1 MIMMHVKNNFLNM
14 YILTISI
21 LGAIAF
27 LSSIELVK
35 YSNPIWLMIFALA
48 IAVILLNHFHIQL
61 PPKGNTLSMDS
72 AIFLAS
78 LFLFG
83 PSTTL
88 LVLLFNSIIIAFSQK
103 NSAWWKHILNFSNYT
118 LMILLAYHS
127 FILTGGEVGST
138 SLTSL
143 LPYITALTSYLVT
156 NILLIAGYFLLS
168 ASNGIRSILKDMFK
182 DTITTYICTLLLSI
196 VLVILIQAQN
206 FFGLILFLTIF
217 LLLARTFRQNF
228 KLYKAVSFKANM
240 DELTGLNNHGYFKE
254 LLAKEL
260 AVATV
265 TEASLCIAI
274 LDIDDFKKYNDLHG
288 HIQGDVL
295 LNQFGTLLKTECE
308 RKNYCVARYGGEEFS
323 IIMPNT
329 LLTDA
334 LGFINNLRK
343 LTNDTPLDGVEV
355 FPYGCLSFSAGI
367 AEWEKENFNSTE
379 LLNKA
384 DQALYKAKNQGKN
397 LVQFYHQDSEYP
409 VQQYRATL

>member
-1 MIMMHVKNNFLNM
+1 MIMMHVKNNLLNM

-21 LGAIAF
+21 LGALAF

-168 ASNGIRSILKDMFK
+168 AYDGIRSILKDMFK
-182 DTITTYICTLLLSI
+182 DTIATYICTLLLSI

-260 AVATV
+260 AIATV
-265 TEASLCIAI
+265 TEAPLCIAI

-397 LVQFYHQDSEYP
+397 LVQYYHQDSEYP